1 MVAPQALARA
11 TPHLVEG
18 VATCVLAD
26 TATPLVREN
35 HQEAQNRRLAQLGK
49 SMRERIVSDLQNVC
63 AVARPSS
70 AAAAACV
77 WHSRRRSVVESL
89 YNRLRGTSMGRLG
102 DTHKAAWWCSCG
114 GAQPVFFATVVCADA
129 ASSSLNVPTLGPQ
142 QQLDK
147 LLRRWEGAMLGGGT
161 TAEELGEEWPALVQ
175 PDATSATAERESG
188 GAGELSG
195 ASSTDDCISSSAAE
209 EAANMKEAVQ
219 QHQAVILSAIVE
231 AAKQRKVDE
240 QAATKAAEE
249 AAKQREYP
257 ELLTADEKRRR
268 QKAAEEAESRSIQAP
283 EGTASTG
290 SFPTQVAGN
299 PARRRAHVGTWS
311 KIMAC

>member
-1 MVAPQALARA
+1 MAAPQALARV
-11 TPHLVEG
+11 TPHLVEA
-18 VATCVLAD
+18 VATVLLAD
-26 TATPLVREN
+26 TATPLVRESR
-35 HQEAQNRRLAQLGK
+35 QEAQNRRLAQLGK
-49 SMRERIVSDLQNVC
+49 SIRGRIVRDLQAVC

-70 AAAAACV
+70 AVAAACV
-77 WHSRRRSVVESL
+77 WHSRRSVVESL

-114 GAQPVFFATVVCADA
+114 GAQPAFFATVVCADA
-129 ASSSLNVPTLGPQ
+129 AGSSLNVPTLGPLEGQ

-175 PDATSATAERESG
+175 PDATSTTAERG
-188 GAGELSG
+188 RGDGELSSG
-195 ASSTDDCISSSAAE
+195 ASSTDDCISSSSSSAAE
-209 EAANMKEAVQ
+209 EAANMKVAVQ

-257 ELLTADEKRRR
+257 E
-268 QKAAEEAESRSIQAP
+268 
-283 EGTASTG
+283 GSTL
-290 SFPTQVAGN
+290 SY
-299 PARRRAHVGTWS
+299 
-311 KIMAC
+311 